1 MAKGYIGGLTDKLR
15 MQAKAFRK
23 KPTTAENT
31 LWQALRNRK
40 LAGLK
45 FRRQV
50 AIDRYVVDFCCLE
63 NKLVVEVDGEIHA
76 SQKKQDSART
86 ERLVDLGFRMIR
98 FSNDQVLKKLD
109 FVESK
114 IIEMCVEASPPLPFT
129 GEGVGGE
136 G

>member
-1 MAKGYIGGLTDKLR
+1 MAKGYLGEFTDKLR

-23 KPTTAENT
+23 KPTTAESI

-40 LAGLK
+40 LAGYK

-50 AIDRYVVDFCCLE
+50 AIDRFIVDFYCSDLR
-63 NKLVVEVDGEIHA
+63 LVVEVDGEVHF
-76 SQKKQDSART
+76 SQKDQDDART
-86 ERLVDLGFRMIR
+86 KQLSNLGFRVIR
-98 FSNDQVLKKLD
+98 FTNDQVYENLDSVTIAILKMGG
-109 FVESK
+109 ESF
-114 IIEMCVEASPPLPFT
+114 PPLPFT